1 MDGFINN
8 IIRTLTAMPPT
19 NNTDDIP
26 LPTPHDEPM
35 DTDHIHHD
43 ADGVP
48 ELQPMADSSD
58 DGVDHNS
65 DEEEDEEEEVVMQT
79 VNDDGGEDIP
89 PLEPIQSNRNR
100 RPRVEDDEDSER
112 DRRHP
117 SQRIN
122 QPLDVTTAAAQ
133 DQDPNPPFLN
143 GPTNAGLAIPIF
155 PRLPDAAPQG
165 QANQNQP
172 NQNQNQQQ
180 QRQPLVNGFA
190 ITVDINGQRVVRPL
204 PGGFTLDPANGAAG
218 AGFADFLT
226 FLSALSEHETDDPER
241 AKRLVDALE
250 EVPVGLVRRLEAL
263 SGKTSSGDGQ
273 GMGAGDCSCAICWDT
288 LLDGEGGFGV
298 EGEGNN
304 HQEQSMEGLEGQQ
317 QSEAL
322 EEQQQP
328 QSTDEQDASTSTPSS
343 STAPPHA
350 QDPASPPTQDPA
362 PSPTQDPAPPPAQD
376 PAPPP
381 PTSSNLVSSTDP
393 TQPKIV
399 SLPCAHVFH
408 AACLIPWFSRP
419 RQTTC
424 PTCRFNID
432 PERLTARRQSPVY
445 SFEARRSG
453 ARGQGQAQGGEQQQ
467 QEDGAAGTVP
477 VGDGQGAATN
487 ADANAPPDAAQ
498 AATQPQ
504 AQPQPANAGQ
514 RPAHGPGAIL
524 TIGFDIVIG
533 PNPHMG
539 AHANANATNANPAP
553 NPNGAAVD
561 DNVDAE
567 NTAQNTT
574 QNQNQN
580 VNPTF
585 NMGPMNMGFNMGG
598 MDMNLGPGMNMNMA
612 GMGMAMGAMGMD
624 MDMDMGMD
632 EGDEIEEVT
641 MMDMNDADARELG
654 EILRGAL
661 PPHAPHAHT
670 HAPAPPHHPHFHAP
684 QPHAPHHP
692 QPPHHAAPPRPH
704 TAPPAPASTHNPGVD
719 VSVGP
724 AQPQQRQGPQQGQ
737 PMMGVFTGTAAG
749 RTMGEAFAALFSQ
762 PLQPLQ
768 PQQGQRMGQ
777 AQPGAGI
784 QLPGGQAE
792 GQQDGAGQ
800 GQQQGWN
807 VGEGHHHQR
816 QQAGQGQIPDATAFR
831 NFLSALFFTMAQGQA
846 RGTGAGQAQWRGAN
860 NNINMQAQAAQE
872 QEPGEMGGQHDH
884 SQDQEHTQEENQN
897 EPQPQSHPPPNP
909 PNQPQNAASPGTDSV
924 LAPLPQGLPAGAPG
938 AMLPFNLGNL
948 LGLAFGG
955 VNVDG
960 GEGGSGGDGS
970 GSGMDQN
977 ANNGTNDGGSGN
989 GNQPTA
995 NANAHGP
1002 AMNIP
1007 FVPFASLFPGA
1018 TLTPPPPPGTAQPVQ
1033 VPAQQTTQ
1041 PEQQRPA
1048 DTQEQVEQQPQ
1059 VQPDDDPLLS
1069 MFTRLFPGPDAF
1081 APQNLNTPHGAQ
1093 QQQPQ
1098 PQQAPP
1104 LPPWARLFQPPPPL
1118 NLFNPGP
1125 APAGAAQP
1133 QAQQGQGQPQQPQQP
1148 QLNHQLPIPGLARLY
1163 PPYPSRAPR
1172 EKKPWTLPPPPG
1184 PTLRQ
1189 RIEKR
1194 EREAGFRCYDVSCG
1208 VGPSDEDPFVGA
1220 GLTEGARR
1228 QLSICVRGAD
1238 GQEEKGEVVCEHTFH
1253 PACLVSAA
1261 RVANALGEDGGEG
1274 KGEGGLVDVSCSV
1287 CKGVGGVRRGDWD
1300 EGVRALA

>member
-477 VGDGQGAATN
+477 VGDGQA
-487 ADANAPPDAAQ
+487 
-498 AATQPQ
+498 
-504 AQPQPANAGQ
+504 
-514 RPAHGPGAIL
+514 RPRHRITAKNEVILSGGAIGTPHILQNSGIGDSSRLSKVGVEPLVHLPSVGQNL
-524 TIGFDIVIG
+524 TDHPFVANTWLVNSTDTFETALRNVTLMEEQIRQW
-533 PNPHMG
+533 NETHMG
-539 AHANANATNANPAP
+539 PYSA
-553 NPNGAAVD
+553 G
-561 DNVDAE
+561 
-567 NTAQNTT
+567 
-574 QNQNQN
+574 
-580 VNPTF
+580 TF
-585 NMGPMNMGFNMGG
+585 NI
-598 MDMNLGPGMNMNMA
+598 A
-612 GMGMAMGAMGMD
+612 GW
-624 MDMDMGMD
+624 
-632 EGDEIEEVT
+632 
-641 MMDMNDADARELG
+641 
-654 EILRGAL
+654 LRL
-661 PPHAPHAHT
+661 PDN
-670 HAPAPPHHPHFHAP
+670 
-684 QPHAPHHP
+684 
-692 QPPHHAAPPRPH
+692 
-704 TAPPAPASTHNPGVD
+704 STIFKKFQDP
-719 VSVGP
+719 S
-724 AQPQQRQGPQQGQ
+724 
-737 PMMGVFTGTAAG
+737 AG
-749 RTMGEAFAALFSQ
+749 
-762 PLQPLQ
+762 
-768 PQQGQRMGQ
+768 
-777 AQPGAGI
+777 
-784 QLPGGQAE
+784 
-792 GQQDGAGQ
+792 
-800 GQQQGWN
+800 
-807 VGEGHHHQR
+807 
-816 QQAGQGQIPDATAFR
+816 
-831 NFLSALFFTMAQGQA
+831 
-846 RGTGAGQAQWRGAN
+846 
-860 NNINMQAQAAQE
+860 
-872 QEPGEMGGQHDH
+872 
-884 SQDQEHTQEENQN
+884 
-897 EPQPQSHPPPNP
+897 
-909 PNQPQNAASPGTDSV
+909 
-924 LAPLPQGLPAGAPG
+924 
-938 AMLPFNLGNL
+938 
-948 LGLAFGG
+948 
-955 VNVDG
+955 
-960 GEGGSGGDGS
+960 
-970 GSGMDQN
+970 
-977 ANNGTNDGGSGN
+977 
-989 GNQPTA
+989 
-995 NANAHGP
+995 
-1002 AMNIP
+1002 
-1007 FVPFASLFPGA
+1007 
-1018 TLTPPPPPGTAQPVQ
+1018 
-1033 VPAQQTTQ
+1033 
-1041 PEQQRPA
+1041 
-1048 DTQEQVEQQPQ
+1048 
-1059 VQPDDDPLLS
+1059 
-1069 MFTRLFPGPDAF
+1069 
-1081 APQNLNTPHGAQ
+1081 PHGAHYEFII
-1093 QQQPQ
+1093 
-1098 PQQAPP
+1098 AVC
-1104 LPPWARLFQPPPPL
+1104 
-1118 NLFNPGP
+1118 
-1125 APAGAAQP
+1125 
-1133 QAQQGQGQPQQPQQP
+1133 
-1148 QLNHQLPIPGLARLY
+1148 IP
-1163 PPYPSRAPR
+1163 
-1172 EKKPWTLPPPPG
+1172 
-1184 PTLRQ
+1184 
-1189 RIEKR
+1189 
-1194 EREAGFRCYDVSCG
+1194 CH
-1208 VGPSDEDPFVGA
+1208 
-1220 GLTEGARR
+1220 LT
-1228 QLSICVRGAD
+1228 SVR
-1238 GQEEKGEVVCEHTFH
+1238 
-1253 PACLVSAA
+1253 
-1261 RVANALGEDGGEG
+1261 
-1274 KGEGGLVDVSCSV
+1274 
-1287 CKGVGGVRRGDWD
+1287 
-1300 EGVRALA
+1300 